1 MNTTIAPI
9 RVISSTSD
17 KKWYELFKETPKDRA
32 RRTQTYID
40 ICNASW
46 KKQA

>member
-1 MNTTIAPI
+1 MKVAVAPTI
-9 RVISSTSD
+9 VNTSD
-17 KKWYELFKETPKDRA
+17 KKWYEVFNETPEERA
-32 RRTQTYID
+32 RRKQIYID